1 MPKCLKNKPLGIL
14 MSDKLLNLARNTYG
28 HLRLTDEEGTV
39 HDNVVPVPILAK
51 VSHWSTVTV
60 AN

>member
-1 MPKCLKNKPLGIL
+1 